1 VAVGSGCRVERF
13 EGVDPRRDE
22 SRAYDIRQAL
32 SLVEEP
38 SSDVLNN
45 VSVYAGFSVLF

>member
-1 VAVGSGCRVERF
+1 MERF
-13 EGVDPRRDE
+13 EGLDPDRQE

-45 VSVYAGFSVLF
+45 ISFYAGFSVLF